1 MMDNVLAKI
10 INEKRDEVA
19 HLAACNSFADLH
31 QAAKAASKPR
41 GFVAALETASRNGYG
56 LIAELKKRRLR
67 EKEP

>member
-10 INEKRDEVA
+10 IYEKRDEVA

-41 GFVAALETASRNGYG
+41 GFVAALETASRNG
-56 LIAELKKRRLR
+56 
-67 EKEP
+67 